1 VVASSSTLMMV
12 SAGISEMLVSI
23 CYSIQHC
30 IPEGYNLNIHCCE
43 DSDHIWASVITMPD
57 PGTVLYVS
65 RIPVMWAHLRSLLWV
80 TCAVCCSQHIARSYQ
95 GTATPKFCAA
105 RTMQKYGCH
114 PRPPPRQRLFSANY
128 TECRYLGLAT
138 VWACKE
144 RSKLVTSFTFT

>member
-1 VVASSSTLMMV
+1 MASSSTLMMV

-65 RIPVMWAHLRSLLWV
+65 RIPVM
-80 TCAVCCSQHIARSYQ
+80 
-95 GTATPKFCAA
+95 
-105 RTMQKYGCH
+105 
-114 PRPPPRQRLFSANY
+114 
-128 TECRYLGLAT
+128 
-138 VWACKE
+138 
-144 RSKLVTSFTFT
+144 